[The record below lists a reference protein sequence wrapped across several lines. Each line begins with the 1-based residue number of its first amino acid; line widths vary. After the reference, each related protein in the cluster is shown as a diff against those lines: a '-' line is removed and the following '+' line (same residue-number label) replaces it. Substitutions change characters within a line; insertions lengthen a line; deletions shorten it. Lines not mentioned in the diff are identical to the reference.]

1 MKRKLFSLPRPTI
14 YQYLFIIACM
24 YLQNLAESIFE
35 LFKFISTVSIFL
47 SFNILTSLETNFSFF
62 FMLTIIPHFQNL
74 WRTGAGAGA
83 GHQFLTPE
91 LESQTFCDRGAGVTN
106 ILWPR
111 SWSRKHFVNPEAG
124 VANILWPRSWS
135 RKHFVTPE
143 LESQTFFQNC
153 FDPGAGVANIFWP
166 RSWSCKHSVTPEL
179 ESQTI
184 FDPGA
189 GVKAAKSGGVTV
201 STYFT

>member
-1 MKRKLFSLPRPTI
+1 
-14 YQYLFIIACM
+14 M

-74 WRTGAGAGA
+74 WRTRAGAGA

-143 LESQTFFQNC
+143 LESQTFVQN
-153 FDPGAGVANIFWP
+153 FFWP
-166 RSWSCKHSVTPEL
+166 RSWSRKHFLTPEL
-179 ESQTI
+179 ELQT
-184 FDPGA
+184 FCDPGA
-189 GVKAAKSGGVTV
+189 GVTNNFWPWSW
-201 STYFT
+201 S